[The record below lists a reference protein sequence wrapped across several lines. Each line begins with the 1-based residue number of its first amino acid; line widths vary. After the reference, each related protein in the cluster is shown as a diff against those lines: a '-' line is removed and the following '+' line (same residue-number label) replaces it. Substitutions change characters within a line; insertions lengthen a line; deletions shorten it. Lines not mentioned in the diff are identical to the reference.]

1 MPEENKVE
9 VQKKNW
15 LDRFLDWLE
24 RVCNKLPDSI
34 ILFIYL
40 FFIMVVLGCI
50 LGLLGVQATNP
61 ATGAVVKVLNPISTD
76 GLRYFVGNMV
86 SNFTGFA
93 PLGLVITMSLA
104 IGLCEEG
111 GLITSLLNDKL
122 RNVPPAILPYV
133 IAFVGTCGNIA
144 SDTAMVVIP
153 PIAAVLYLGAG
164 KNPLVGVING
174 YAGAQAGFSAN
185 LMIAGTD
192 SLLQGVTNTN
202 LKSFLADTTM
212 PNFQVDVTCNWFF
225 MIASTFLC
233 GAVIGAVCEFIVEKR
248 FGKYN
253 PPEELKDELPQLREV
268 TAKEK
273 KGLRA
278 AGIGVL
284 IYLAIVVALFFLGPL
299 GKEYTV
305 AEGKTAADVISAAAA
320 KGITVKGIFGNEK
333 YLYST
338 EFVGSVLLKNLIP
351 VLFLLFVVA
360 GLSYAFTAGTFKKS
374 KDVSKAMTHQMQLMG
389 SYVAFCFFAGQFTG
403 MFNYTKLATCLA
415 IGGADLLKAIGFT
428 GFGML
433 VAVILVT
440 GIINLFVPSG
450 SAKWAILAPVFV
462 PMLMLLGYHPGF
474 IQLIYR
480 LGDSPTNA
488 FTPLSPY
495 LWVQLSLINRKYDQN
510 AGIGTL
516 ASGLFP
522 IGIILQIAWIIFL
535 AIWMLIG
542 FNIGPGVG
550 VNLPAELAAAL
561 KIG

>member
-9 VQKKNW
+9 VKKGA

-24 RVCNKLPDSI
+24 RVCNKLPDST

-40 FFIMVVLGCI
+40 FFIVLVLGCI
-50 LGLLGVQATNP
+50 LGLLGVKAKNV
-61 ATGAVVKVLNPISTD
+61 ATGDVVKVLNPISTD
-76 GLRYFVGNMV
+76 GLRYFVSNMV

-104 IGLCEEG
+104 IGICEEG

-122 RNVPPAILPYV
+122 RNVAPAILPYV

-153 PIAAVLYLGAG
+153 PIAAVLYIGAG
-164 KNPLVGVING
+164 KNPLVGIING

-202 LKSFLADTTM
+202 LEAFLGDKIKFT
-212 PNFQVDVTCNWFF
+212 VDVTCNWYF

-248 FGKYN
+248 FGKYQ
-253 PPEELKDELPQLREV
+253 PPEDMEVEIPELREV
-268 TAKEK
+268 TPQEK
-273 KGLRA
+273 KGLRV
-278 AGIGVL
+278 AGIAL
-284 IYLAIVVALFFLGPL
+284 LAYIAVIVALFFIGPL
-299 GKEYTV
+299 GKAYPLD
-305 AEGKTAADVISAAAA
+305 GKTAEEVIAAAA
-320 KGITVKGIFGNEK
+320 EKGHVVKGIFGNMDK
-333 YLYST
+333 LYST
-338 EFVGSVLLKNLIP
+338 EFVGSVLLTNLIP
-351 VLFLLFVVA
+351 VLFLLFMVV
-360 GLSYAFTAGTFKKS
+360 GLAYAFTAKTFKNS

-415 IGGADLLKAIGFT
+415 ISGADLLQKIGFT

-433 VAVILVT
+433 VAVILIT

-450 SAKWAILAPVFV
+450 SSKWTILAPVFV

-495 LWVQLSLINRKYDQN
+495 LWVQLSLVQRKYDKN
-510 AGIGTL
+510 CGIGTL

-535 AIWMLIG
+535 GIWMLLNI
-542 FNIGPGVG
+542 NIGPGVG
-550 VNLPAELAAAL
+550 FTLPAELAAVL
-561 KIG
+561 GV

>member
-1 MPEENKVE
+1 MPEETE
-9 VQKKNW
+9 VAKKGW
-15 LDRFLDWLE
+15 LDKFLDWLE
-24 RVCNKLPDSI
+24 RVCNKLPDST

-40 FFIMVVLGCI
+40 FFIILVLGCI
-50 LGLLGVQATNP
+50 LGLLGVSAKNV
-61 ATGAVVKVLNPISTD
+61 ATGEVVKVQNPISTA
-76 GLRYFVGNMV
+76 GLQYFLGNMV

-104 IGLCEEG
+104 IGICEEG
-111 GLITSLLNDKL
+111 GLISTLLNDKL
-122 RNVPPAILPYV
+122 RNIPPAILPYV

-153 PIAAVLYLGAG
+153 PIAAVLYIGAG
-164 KNPLVGVING
+164 KNPLVGIING

-202 LKSFLADTTM
+202 LAAFLGDKIKYE
-212 PNFQVDVTCNWFF
+212 VDVTCNWYF
-225 MIASTFLC
+225 MMASTFLC
-233 GAVIGAVCEFIVEKR
+233 GAVIGAVCEFVVEKR
-248 FGKYN
+248 FGKYQ
-253 PPEELKDELPQLREV
+253 PPEDMEVEMPELRDV
-268 TAKEK
+268 TPKEK
-273 KGLRA
+273 KGLRV
-278 AGIGVL
+278 AGLMILVY
-284 IYLAIVVALFFLGPL
+284 IAIVVALFFLGPL
-299 GKEYTV
+299 GKSY
-305 AEGKTAADVISAAAA
+305 ALKKDMDLAASIAAYHAD
-320 KGITVKGIFGNEK
+320 GVMVKQIFGSNM
-333 YLYST
+333 LYTT

-351 VLFLLFVVA
+351 VLFLLFMVA

-415 IGGADLLKAIGFT
+415 IGGADLLNAIGFT

-440 GIINLFVPSG
+440 GLINLFVPSG

-495 LWVQLSLINRKYDQN
+495 LWVQLSLIQRKYDKN
-510 AGIGTL
+510 CGIGTL

-522 IGIILQIAWIIFL
+522 IGIVLQIAWIIFL
-535 AIWMLIG
+535 GLWMLLKLP
-542 FNIGPGVG
+542 IGPGVTTA
-550 VNLPAELAAAL
+550 LPAELAAVL
-561 KIG
+561 GVK

>member
-122 RNVPPAILPYV
+122 RNVAPAILPYV

-202 LKSFLADTTM
+202 LKSFLDGTSAAGY
-212 PNFQVDVTCNWFF
+212 QVDVTCNWFF

-273 KGLRA
+273 KGLRV
-278 AGIGVL
+278 AGIAVL

-299 GKEYTV
+299 GKEVTIP
-305 AEGKTAADVISAAAA
+305 EGKTAADVMAGNP
-320 KGITVKGIFGNEK
+320 KVKAIFGNEK
-333 YLYST
+333 YLYTT

-351 VLFLLFVVA
+351 VLFLLFMVV
-360 GLSYAFTAGTFKKS
+360 GLTYAFTAGTFKKS

-403 MFNYTKLATCLA
+403 MFNYTKLGTCLA
-415 IGGADLLKAIGFT
+415 IAGANGLKAAGFT

-433 VAVILVT
+433 VAVILMT

-450 SAKWAILAPVFV
+450 SAKWTILAPVFV
-462 PMLMLLGYHPGF
+462 PMLMLLNYHPGF

-522 IGIILQIAWIIFL
+522 IGIVLQIAWIIFL

-542 FNIGPGVG
+542 LNIGPGVG
-550 VNLPAELAAAL
+550 VHLPAELAAAL
-561 KIG
+561 NIG

>member
-15 LDRFLDWLE
+15 LDKFLDWLE

-50 LGLLGVQATNP
+50 LGLLGVQAENP

-122 RNVPPAILPYV
+122 RNVAPSILPYV

-164 KNPLVGVING
+164 KNPLVGIING

-202 LKSFLADTTM
+202 LKSFLEGTSAAGY
-212 PNFQVDVTCNWFF
+212 QVDVTCNWFF

-273 KGLRA
+273 KGLRV
-278 AGIGVL
+278 AGIAVL
-284 IYLAIVVALFFLGPL
+284 VYLAIIVALFFLGPL
-299 GKEYTV
+299 GKEV
-305 AEGKTAADVISAAAA
+305 SIPEGKTAADVMAANA
-320 KGITVKGIFGNEK
+320 KVKAIFGNQK
-333 YLYST
+333 YLYTT

-360 GLSYAFTAGTFKKS
+360 GLAYAFTAGTFKKS

-403 MFNYTKLATCLA
+403 MFNYTKLGTCMA
-415 IGGADLLKAIGFT
+415 IAGARGLKAAGFT
-428 GFGML
+428 GFGL
-433 VAVILVT
+433 IVAVILMT

-450 SAKWAILAPVFV
+450 SAKWTILAPVFV
-462 PMLMLLGYHPGF
+462 PMLMLLNYHPGF

-495 LWVQLSLINRKYDQN
+495 LWVQLSLIHRKYDPD

-542 FNIGPGVG
+542 LNIGPGVG
-550 VNLPAELAAAL
+550 VHLPAELAAAL
-561 KIG
+561 GL

>member
-1 MPEENKVE
+1 MPEEKKVA
-9 VQKKNW
+9 KKGA
-15 LDRFLDWLE
+15 LDKFLDWLE
-24 RVCNKLPDSI
+24 RVCNKLPDST

-40 FFIMVVLGCI
+40 FLIILVLGCI
-50 LGLLGVQATNP
+50 LGLLGVSAKNV
-61 ATGAVVKVLNPISTD
+61 ATGEVVKVQNPISTA
-76 GLRYFVGNMV
+76 GLQYFLSNMV

-104 IGLCEEG
+104 IGICEEG
-111 GLITSLLNDKL
+111 GLIATLLNDKL
-122 RNVPPAILPYV
+122 RNIPPAILPYV

-153 PIAAVLYLGAG
+153 PIAAVLYIGAG
-164 KNPLVGVING
+164 KNPLVGIING

-202 LKSFLADTTM
+202 LAAFLGDKIKYE
-212 PNFQVDVTCNWFF
+212 VDVTCNWYF
-225 MIASTFLC
+225 MMASTFLC
-233 GAVIGAVCEFIVEKR
+233 GAVIGAVCEFVVEKR
-248 FGKYN
+248 FGKYQ
-253 PPEELKDELPQLREV
+253 PPEDMEVEMPELREV
-268 TAKEK
+268 TPKEK
-273 KGLRA
+273 KGLRV
-278 AGIGVL
+278 AGLMILVY
-284 IYLAIVVALFFLGPL
+284 IAIVVALFFLGPL
-299 GKEYTV
+299 GKSYALKKDMDV
-305 AEGKTAADVISAAAA
+305 AASIAAYHKDGVM
-320 KGITVKGIFGNEK
+320 VKQIFGSNM
-333 YLYST
+333 LYTT

-351 VLFLLFVVA
+351 VLFLLFMVA

-415 IGGADLLKAIGFT
+415 IGGADLLNAIGFT

-440 GIINLFVPSG
+440 GLINLFVPSG

-495 LWVQLSLINRKYDQN
+495 LWVQLSLIQRKYDKN
-510 AGIGTL
+510 CGIGTL

-522 IGIILQIAWIIFL
+522 IGIVLQVAWIIFL
-535 AIWMLIG
+535 GLWMLLG
-542 FNIGPGVG
+542 FKIGPGVTTA
-550 VNLPAELAAAL
+550 LPAELAAVL
-561 KIG
+561 GVG

>member
-1 MPEENKVE
+1 MPEENKVA
-9 VQKKNW
+9 KKGA
-15 LDRFLDWLE
+15 LDKFLDWLE
-24 RVCNKLPDSI
+24 RVCNKLPDST

-40 FFIMVVLGCI
+40 FFIVLVIGCI
-50 LGLLGVQATNP
+50 LGLLGVQATNV
-61 ATGAVVKVLNPISTD
+61 ATGEVVKVQNPISTA

-104 IGLCEEG
+104 IGICEEG
-111 GLITSLLNDKL
+111 GLISSLLNDKL
-122 RNVPPAILPYV
+122 RNIPPAILPYV

-153 PIAAVLYLGAG
+153 PIAAVLYIGAG
-164 KNPLVGVING
+164 KNPLVGIING

-202 LKSFLADTTM
+202 LAAFLGDKIK
-212 PNFQVDVTCNWFF
+212 FEVDVTCNWFF
-225 MIASTFLC
+225 MMASTFLC
-233 GAVIGAVCEFIVEKR
+233 GAVIGAVCEFVVEKR
-248 FGKYN
+248 FGKYA
-253 PPEELKDELPQLREV
+253 PPEDMEVEMPELREV
-268 TAKEK
+268 TKAEK

-278 AGIGVL
+278 AGIALLLYIAV
-284 IYLAIVVALFFLGPL
+284 VVALFFIGPL
-299 GKEYTV
+299 GKEY
-305 AEGKTAADVISAAAA
+305 AIGKDQTAADVIAAAA
-320 KGITVKGIFGNEK
+320 KKGITVKGILGNEK
-333 YLYST
+333 MLYST

-351 VLFLLFVVA
+351 VLFLLFMVV
-360 GLSYAFTAGTFKKS
+360 GLTYAFTAGTFKKS

-415 IGGADLLKAIGFT
+415 IGGADLLQKIGFT

-462 PMLMLLGYHPGF
+462 PMLMLLNYHPGF

-495 LWVQLSLINRKYDQN
+495 LWVQLSLIQRKYDKN
-510 AGIGTL
+510 CGIGTL

-522 IGIILQIAWIIFL
+522 IGICLQIAWIIFL
-535 AIWMLIG
+535 GLWMLLKLP
-542 FNIGPGVG
+542 IGPGVG
-550 VNLPAELAAAL
+550 TALPAELAAVL
-561 KIG
+561 GVG

>member
-15 LDRFLDWLE
+15 LDKFLDWLE

-122 RNVPPAILPYV
+122 RNVAPAILPYV

-153 PIAAVLYLGAG
+153 PIAAVLYIGAG
-164 KNPLVGVING
+164 KNPLVGIING

-202 LKSFLADTTM
+202 LKSFLEGTSAAGY
-212 PNFQVDVTCNWFF
+212 QVDVTCNWFF

-273 KGLRA
+273 KGLRV
-278 AGIGVL
+278 AGIAVL

-299 GKEYTV
+299 GKEV
-305 AEGKTAADVISAAAA
+305 SIPEGKTAADVIAGNP
-320 KGITVKGIFGNEK
+320 KVKMIFGNEK
-333 YLYST
+333 FLYTT

-403 MFNYTKLATCLA
+403 MFNYTKLGTCLA
-415 IGGADLLKAIGFT
+415 IAGANGLKAAGFT

-433 VAVILVT
+433 VAVILMT

-450 SAKWAILAPVFV
+450 SAKWTILAPVFV
-462 PMLMLLGYHPGF
+462 PMLMLLNYHPGF

-542 FNIGPGVG
+542 LNIGPGVG
-550 VNLPAELAAAL
+550 VHLPAELAAAL
-561 KIG
+561 GL

>member
-9 VQKKNW
+9 IQKKNW
-15 LDRFLDWLE
+15 LDKFLDWLE

-40 FFIMVVLGCI
+40 FFIMLVLGCI

-61 ATGAVVKVLNPISTD
+61 ATGTVVKVLNPISAD
-76 GLRYFVGNMV
+76 GVKYFLSNMV

-122 RNVPPAILPYV
+122 RNVAPAILPYV

-164 KNPLVGVING
+164 KNPIVGVING
-174 YAGAQAGFSAN
+174 YAGAQGGFSAN

-202 LKSFLADTTM
+202 LKAFLADTSM
-212 PNFQVDVTCNWFF
+212 PNYTVDVTCNWFF

-233 GAVIGAVCEFIVEKR
+233 GAVIGAVCELIVEKR
-248 FGKYN
+248 FGKYE
-253 PPEELKDELPQLREV
+253 PPEDLKDDLPQLREV
-268 TAKEK
+268 SAKEK
-273 KGLRA
+273 KGLRV
-278 AGIGVL
+278 AGLCTLLYIAV
-284 IYLAIVVALFFLGPL
+284 VVALFFLGVL
-299 GKEYTV
+299 GKYYTV
-305 AEGKTAADVISAAAA
+305 PDGTEASAYIAAQAA
-320 KGITVKGIFGNEK
+320 KGINLK
-333 YLYST
+333 YIPGTTQLVSA
-338 EFVGSVLLKNLIP
+338 EFVGSVLLSNLIP
-351 VLFLLFVVA
+351 VLFLLFVIA
-360 GLSYAFTAGTFKKS
+360 GLSFAFTAGTFKNS

-403 MFNYTKLATCLA
+403 MFNYTKLGTCLA
-415 IGGADLLKAIGFT
+415 IAGADALGKAGFT
-428 GFGML
+428 GFGL
-433 VAVILVT
+433 IVCVILMT

-462 PMLMLLGYHPGF
+462 PMLMLLNYHPGF

-495 LWVQLSLINRKYDQN
+495 IWVTLGVAQVKYDKDLK
-510 AGIGTL
+510 IGTF
-516 ASGLFP
+516 AAGLFP
-522 IGIILQIAWIIFL
+522 IGIVLQIAWIIFL

-542 FNIGPGVG
+542 INIGPGVG
-550 VNLPAELAAAL
+550 VHLPADLAAAL
-561 KIG
+561 GVG

>member
-1 MPEENKVE
+1 MPEENKV
-9 VQKKNW
+9 VKKGW
-15 LDRFLDWLE
+15 LDKFLDWLE
-24 RVCNKLPDSI
+24 RVCNKLPDST

-40 FFIMVVLGCI
+40 FFIILVLGCI
-50 LGLLGVQATNP
+50 LGLLGVSATNV
-61 ATGAVVKVLNPISTD
+61 ATGEVVKVQNPISTA
-76 GLRYFVGNMV
+76 GLQYFLGNMV

-104 IGLCEEG
+104 IGICEEG
-111 GLITSLLNDKL
+111 GLIATLLNDKL
-122 RNVPPAILPYV
+122 RNIPPAILPYV

-153 PIAAVLYLGAG
+153 PIAAVLYIGAG
-164 KNPLVGVING
+164 KNPLVGIING

-202 LKSFLADTTM
+202 LAAFLGDKIKYE
-212 PNFQVDVTCNWFF
+212 VDVTCNWYF
-225 MIASTFLC
+225 MMASTFLC
-233 GAVIGAVCEFIVEKR
+233 GAVIGAVCEFVVEKR
-248 FGKYN
+248 FGKYQ
-253 PPEELKDELPQLREV
+253 PPEDMEVEMPELRDV
-268 TAKEK
+268 TPKEK
-273 KGLRA
+273 KGLRV
-278 AGIGVL
+278 AGLMILVY
-284 IYLAIVVALFFLGPL
+284 IAIVVALFFLGPL
-299 GKEYTV
+299 GKSY
-305 AEGKTAADVISAAAA
+305 ALKKDMDLAASIAAYHAD
-320 KGITVKGIFGNEK
+320 GVMVKQIFGSNM
-333 YLYST
+333 LYTT

-351 VLFLLFVVA
+351 VLFLLFMVA

-415 IGGADLLKAIGFT
+415 IGGADLLDAIGFT

-440 GIINLFVPSG
+440 GLINLFVPSG

-495 LWVQLSLINRKYDQN
+495 LWVQLSLIQRKYDKN
-510 AGIGTL
+510 CGIGTL

-522 IGIILQIAWIIFL
+522 IGIVLQVAWIIFL
-535 AIWMLIG
+535 GLWMLLKLP
-542 FNIGPGVG
+542 IGPGVTSA
-550 VNLPAELAAAL
+550 LPAELAAVL
-561 KIG
+561 GVK

>member
-1 MPEENKVE
+1 MPEENKV
-9 VQKKNW
+9 VKKGW
-15 LDRFLDWLE
+15 LDKFLDWLE
-24 RVCNKLPDSI
+24 RVCNKLPDST

-40 FFIMVVLGCI
+40 FFIILVLGCI
-50 LGLLGVQATNP
+50 LGLLGVSATNV
-61 ATGAVVKVLNPISTD
+61 ATGEVVKVQNPISTA
-76 GLRYFVGNMV
+76 GLQYFLGNMV

-104 IGLCEEG
+104 IGICEEG
-111 GLITSLLNDKL
+111 GLIATLLNDKL
-122 RNVPPAILPYV
+122 RNIPPAILPYV

-153 PIAAVLYLGAG
+153 PIAAVLYIGAG
-164 KNPLVGVING
+164 KNPLVGIING

-202 LKSFLADTTM
+202 LAAFLGDKIKYE
-212 PNFQVDVTCNWFF
+212 VDVTCNWYF
-225 MIASTFLC
+225 MMASTFLC
-233 GAVIGAVCEFIVEKR
+233 GAVIGAVCEFVVEKR
-248 FGKYN
+248 FGKYQ
-253 PPEELKDELPQLREV
+253 PPEDMEVEMPELRDV
-268 TAKEK
+268 TPKEK
-273 KGLRA
+273 KGLRV
-278 AGIGVL
+278 AGLMILVY
-284 IYLAIVVALFFLGPL
+284 IAIVVALFFLGPL
-299 GKEYTV
+299 GKSY
-305 AEGKTAADVISAAAA
+305 ALKKDMDLAASIAAYHAD
-320 KGITVKGIFGNEK
+320 GVMVKQIFGSNM
-333 YLYST
+333 LYTT

-351 VLFLLFVVA
+351 VLFLLFMVA

-415 IGGADLLKAIGFT
+415 IGGADLLDAIGFT

-440 GIINLFVPSG
+440 GLINLFVPSG

-495 LWVQLSLINRKYDQN
+495 LWVQLSLIQRKYDKN
-510 AGIGTL
+510 CGIGTL

-522 IGIILQIAWIIFL
+522 IGIVLQVAWIIFL
-535 AIWMLIG
+535 GLWMLLKLP
-542 FNIGPGVG
+542 IGPGVTTA
-550 VNLPAELAAAL
+550 LPAELAAIL
-561 KIG
+561 GVK

>member
-9 VQKKNW
+9 VKKGA

-24 RVCNKLPDSI
+24 RVCNKLPDST

-40 FFIMVVLGCI
+40 FFIVLVLGCI
-50 LGLLGVQATNP
+50 LGLLGVQATNV
-61 ATGAVVKVLNPISTD
+61 ATGEVVKVQNPISTA
-76 GLRYFVGNMV
+76 GLRYFVSNMV

-104 IGLCEEG
+104 IGICEEG
-111 GLITSLLNDKL
+111 GLISSLLNDKL
-122 RNVPPAILPYV
+122 RNIAPSILPYV

-153 PIAAVLYLGAG
+153 PIAAVLYIGAG
-164 KNPLVGVING
+164 KNPLVGIING

-202 LKSFLADTTM
+202 LKAFLGGTAVE
-212 PNFQVDVTCNWFF
+212 NFQVDVTCNWFF
-225 MIASTFLC
+225 MMASTFLC

-248 FGKYN
+248 FGKYQ
-253 PPEELKDELPQLREV
+253 PPEDMDVELPELREV
-268 TAKEK
+268 TPQEK

-278 AGIGVL
+278 AGLALL
-284 IYLAIVVALFFLGPL
+284 IYLAIVIALFFLGPL
-299 GKEYTV
+299 GKEYTI
-305 AEGKTAADVISAAAA
+305 AEGKTAADVIAANAA
-320 KGITVKGIFGNEK
+320 KGITVKPIFGNEK
-333 YLYST
+333 MLYST

-351 VLFLLFVVA
+351 VLFLLFMVV
-360 GLSYAFTAGTFKKS
+360 GLAYAFTAGTFKKS

-440 GIINLFVPSG
+440 GLINLFVPSG

-495 LWVQLSLINRKYDQN
+495 LWVQLSLIQRKYDKN
-510 AGIGTL
+510 CGIGTL

-522 IGIILQIAWIIFL
+522 IGIVLQIAWIIFL
-535 AIWMLIG
+535 GLWMLIG
-542 FNIGPGVG
+542 LKIGPGVG
-550 VNLPAELAAAL
+550 TALPEEIAAVL
-561 KIG
+561 GV

>member
-1 MPEENKVE
+1 M
-9 VQKKNW
+9 Q
-15 LDRFLDWLE
+15 
-24 RVCNKLPDSI
+24 
-34 ILFIYL
+34 
-40 FFIMVVLGCI
+40 
-50 LGLLGVQATNP
+50 
-61 ATGAVVKVLNPISTD
+61 NPISTA
-76 GLRYFVGNMV
+76 GLQYFLGNMV

-104 IGLCEEG
+104 IGICEEG
-111 GLITSLLNDKL
+111 GLISTLLNDKL
-122 RNVPPAILPYV
+122 RNIPPAILPYV

-153 PIAAVLYLGAG
+153 PIAAVLYIGAG
-164 KNPLVGVING
+164 KNPLVGIING

-202 LKSFLADTTM
+202 LAAFLGDKIKYE
-212 PNFQVDVTCNWFF
+212 VDVTCNWYF
-225 MIASTFLC
+225 MMASTFLC
-233 GAVIGAVCEFIVEKR
+233 GAVIGAVCEFVVEKR
-248 FGKYN
+248 FGKYQ
-253 PPEELKDELPQLREV
+253 PPEDMEVEMPELRDV
-268 TAKEK
+268 TPKEK
-273 KGLRA
+273 KGLRV
-278 AGIGVL
+278 AGLSILVY
-284 IYLAIVVALFFLGPL
+284 IAIVVALFFLGPL
-299 GKEYTV
+299 GKSY
-305 AEGKTAADVISAAAA
+305 ALKKDMDLAASIAAYHAD
-320 KGITVKGIFGNEK
+320 GVMVKQIFGSNM
-333 YLYST
+333 LYTT

-351 VLFLLFVVA
+351 VLFLLFMVA

-415 IGGADLLKAIGFT
+415 IGGADLLDAIGFT

-440 GIINLFVPSG
+440 GLINLFVPSG

-495 LWVQLSLINRKYDQN
+495 LWVQLSLIQRKYDKN
-510 AGIGTL
+510 CGIGTL

-522 IGIILQIAWIIFL
+522 IGIVLQIAWIIFL
-535 AIWMLIG
+535 GLWMLL
-542 FNIGPGVG
+542 NLPIGPGVTTT
-550 VNLPAELAAAL
+550 LPAELAAVL
-561 KIG
+561 GVK

>member
-15 LDRFLDWLE
+15 LDKFLDWLE

-122 RNVPPAILPYV
+122 RNVAPSILPYV

-164 KNPLVGVING
+164 KNPLVGVLNG

-202 LKSFLADTTM
+202 LKSFLEGTSAAGY
-212 PNFQVDVTCNWFF
+212 QVDVTCNWFF

-273 KGLRA
+273 KGLRV
-278 AGIGVL
+278 AGIAVL

-299 GKEYTV
+299 GKEV
-305 AEGKTAADVISAAAA
+305 SIPEGKTAADVIAGNP
-320 KGITVKGIFGNEK
+320 KVKMIFGNEK
-333 YLYST
+333 FLYTT

-403 MFNYTKLATCLA
+403 MFNYTKLGTCLA
-415 IGGADLLKAIGFT
+415 IAGANGLKAAGFT

-433 VAVILVT
+433 VAVILMT

-450 SAKWAILAPVFV
+450 SAKWTILAPVFV
-462 PMLMLLGYHPGF
+462 PMLMLLNYHPGF

-542 FNIGPGVG
+542 LNIGPGVG
-550 VNLPAELAAAL
+550 VHLPAELAAAL
-561 KIG
+561 GL

>member
-1 MPEENKVE
+1 MPEEKKVA
-9 VQKKNW
+9 KKGA
-15 LDRFLDWLE
+15 LDKFLDWLE
-24 RVCNKLPDSI
+24 RVCNKLPDST

-40 FFIMVVLGCI
+40 FLIILVIGCI
-50 LGLLGVQATNP
+50 LGLLGVSAKNV
-61 ATGAVVKVLNPISTD
+61 ATGEVVKVQNPISTA
-76 GLRYFVGNMV
+76 GLQYFLSNMV

-104 IGLCEEG
+104 IGICEEG
-111 GLITSLLNDKL
+111 GLIATLLNDKL
-122 RNVPPAILPYV
+122 RNIPPAILPYV

-153 PIAAVLYLGAG
+153 PIAAVLYIGAG
-164 KNPLVGVING
+164 KNPLVGIING

-202 LKSFLADTTM
+202 LAAFLGDKIKYE
-212 PNFQVDVTCNWFF
+212 VDVTCNWYF
-225 MIASTFLC
+225 MMASTFLC
-233 GAVIGAVCEFIVEKR
+233 GAVIGAVCEFVVEKR
-248 FGKYN
+248 FGKYQ
-253 PPEELKDELPQLREV
+253 PPEDMEVEMPELREV
-268 TAKEK
+268 TPKEK
-273 KGLRA
+273 KGLRV
-278 AGIGVL
+278 AGLAIL
-284 IYLAIVVALFFLGPL
+284 CYIAIVVILFFLGPL
-299 GKEYTV
+299 GKSY
-305 AEGKTAADVISAAAA
+305 ALKKDMDAAASIAAYAAD
-320 KGITVKGIFGNEK
+320 GIKVKQIFGSQM
-333 YLYST
+333 LAST

-351 VLFLLFVVA
+351 VLFLLFMVA

-415 IGGADLLKAIGFT
+415 IGGADLLNAIGFT

-495 LWVQLSLINRKYDQN
+495 LWVQLSLIQRKYDKN
-510 AGIGTL
+510 CGIGTL

-522 IGIILQIAWIIFL
+522 IGIVLQVAWIIFL
-535 AIWMLIG
+535 GLWMLLG
-542 FNIGPGVG
+542 FKIGPGVTTS
-550 VNLPAELAAAL
+550 LPAELAAVL
-561 KIG
+561 GVG